1 MTHNPRFSSLWLLG
15 ALLWPAMG
23 WSLGLGSG
31 PSSVSLGQPL
41 DFRVPVRLQPSE
53 VLEPECVRAEV
64 RVGDGILLPST
75 LDVGS
80 APGAGSIRV
89 LTVQRIDEP
98 IVTVTLTAGCL
109 APIRRQYV
117 VMADPPGLGLPAQA
131 AAPLAVTESAALGS
145 GSPGLSAA
153 AGSPIEEGR
162 AVLRAVAP
170 GASAPASS
178 RVAAARPPASAT
190 TPSAAA
196 ARPRAA
202 RPATEPR
209 RRASAP
215 ANAAAPAGR
224 PRLQLDPEVPPAVA
238 TTVQPAAI
246 QEALAAV
253 ADAASAARAAA
264 AAASASAL
272 RIAELEKAVEES
284 RRQALASQSEV
295 LRLRTELAKRS
306 AAGSSLPPWLWP
318 MVALLFFAGVAVA
331 WLLWRLRGMQ
341 RTQELAWARASALV
355 ASELASVQ
363 GTGAASVGATTV
375 AGADGP
381 STTPGAGPRTAPAT
395 LAVAAGGSRGAVVPP
410 RSASAPADAPSFS
423 LSSLDQLTSIPP
435 APTLAGDP
443 FPEVPTER
451 TIAVTGSRTR
461 PLPPGS
467 VFGDGPR
474 DVTIEELIDV
484 DQQAEFFLALGQDQ
498 SAIDVLVSHLRST
511 GGASPLTYLKL
522 LEIYRRVGDQAAY
535 DRTRVRFNQRY
546 NAYAPEWGEDL
557 SAGRTLE
564 DHADVVRRLQH
575 AWTRPLDA
583 MAELESLLFRKVD
596 GELFELQAYR
606 DLLFLYAMA
615 RDRLDREEGDPDR
628 VDLLLPLDARAPRV
642 GAVGDARATAEI
654 PPEDRPTAPLELDLD
669 LTPPPR
675 TQDSIFEPPRSGSG

>member
-1 MTHNPRFSSLWLLG
+1 MTHNPRFSSLWLAG

-31 PSSVSLGQPL
+31 PSSVALGQPL
-41 DFRVPVRLQPSE
+41 DFRVPVRLEPSE

-64 RVGDGILLPST
+64 RVGDGIPLPAT

-89 LTVQRIDEP
+89 LTRQRIDEP

-109 APIRRQYV
+109 APVRRQYV
-117 VMADPPGLGLPAQA
+117 VMADPPGLGMPAQA
-131 AAPLAVTESAALGS
+131 AAPLPVTEPAAAGS
-145 GSPGLSAA
+145 GPTSALPAA

-170 GASAPASS
+170 GASAPAASGS
-178 RVAAARPPASAT
+178 AAAPPRASAT
-190 TPSAAA
+190 ATSSAT

-209 RRASAP
+209 RRAS

-272 RIAELEKAVEES
+272 RITELEKAVEES
-284 RRQALASQSEV
+284 RRQALASQAEV

-363 GTGAASVGATTV
+363 GTGAASVGAATV

-395 LAVAAGGSRGAVVPP
+395 LAVAAGGAQGSVVPP
-410 RSASAPADAPSFS
+410 RSASVAVAAPSFS

-435 APTLAGDP
+435 SPTLAGDP
-443 FPEVPTER
+443 FPELPTER
-451 TIAVTGSRTR
+451 TSAVTASRTR
-461 PLPPGS
+461 PLSPSS
-467 VFGDGPR
+467 VFGEGPR

-564 DHADVVRRLQH
+564 DHADVVRRLQD

>member
-1 MTHNPRFSSLWLLG
+1 MTHNPRFSSLWLAG

-23 WSLGLGSG
+23 WSLGLGNG
-31 PSSVSLGQPL
+31 PASVTLGQPL
-41 DFRVPVRLQPSE
+41 DFRIPVRLEPLE

-80 APGAGSIRV
+80 APGSGSIRV
-89 LTVQRIDEP
+89 LTRQRVDEP

-109 APIRRQYV
+109 APVRRQYV
-117 VMADPPGLGLPAQA
+117 VMADPPGLGMPAQA
-131 AAPLAVTESAALGS
+131 VSPLAVAEPPAAGSASAPALR
-145 GSPGLSAA
+145 AA
-153 AGSPIEEGR
+153 AGAPIEEGR
-162 AVLRAVAP
+162 AMLQAVAP
-170 GASAPASS
+170 GASAPA
-178 RVAAARPPASAT
+178 VARSAPARPRASAI
-190 TPSAAA
+190 PPSSSAAS
-196 ARPRAA
+196 PRAA
-202 RPATEPR
+202 RPSTEPR

-224 PRLQLDPEVPPAVA
+224 PRLQLDPEVPPAAA

-253 ADAASAARAAA
+253 AAAASAARAAA

-295 LRLRTELAKRS
+295 LHLRTELAKRS
-306 AAGSSLPPWLWP
+306 AAGSSLPPWFWP

-331 WLLWRLRGMQ
+331 WLLWRLRGIQ

-363 GTGAASVGATTV
+363 GSGSVGATTV
-375 AGADGP
+375 ACADGP
-381 STTPGAGPRTAPAT
+381 STTPGAGPRTAPGT
-395 LAVAAGGSRGAVVPP
+395 LAVAAAGAPGAVAPP
-410 RSASAPADAPSFS
+410 RSASGAATAPSFS

-443 FPEVPTER
+443 YPEPPTER
-451 TIAVTGSRTR
+451 TVAMKGSRTR
-461 PLPPGS
+461 PPPPGS
-467 VFGDGPR
+467 GFGEAPR

-564 DHADVVRRLQH
+564 DHADVVRRLQD

-596 GELFELQAYR
+596 GEMFELQAYR

-642 GAVGDARATAEI
+642 GAVGDARASAEI

-675 TQDSIFEPPRSGSG
+675 TQDSIFEPPRSGSS